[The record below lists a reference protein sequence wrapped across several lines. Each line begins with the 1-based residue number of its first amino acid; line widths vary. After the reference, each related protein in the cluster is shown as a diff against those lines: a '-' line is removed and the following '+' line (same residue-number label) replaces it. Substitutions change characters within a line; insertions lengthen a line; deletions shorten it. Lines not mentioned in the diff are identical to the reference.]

1 MQREREREIEDIER
15 MIQFKWI
22 DATGNL
28 VNCWVGCCGGT
39 LLIADDIS
47 QIARFDMDPSN
58 VSCIHLK
65 ELLIARYC

>member
-1 MQREREREIEDIER
+1 

-58 VSCIHLK
+58 VSFEGMIDCKI
-65 ELLIARYC
+65 LLRERESDR